1 MFDTDQDKFLYLVG
15 CALNGTAAVPAD
27 ITKITKQAYGIA
39 EEMLILINKLK
50 ETADCVPSI
59 GVHAVSREKLESGGS
74 QAARAGKDSKDF
86 KDSKDTG
93 DCTDFPDSPDSPDST
108 DSKPRHAK
116 EITGELPA
124 KAPEPVK
131 PLKTPALPAF
141 INKAANLHA
150 GASAAARDVLALK
163 EPVKLDD
170 LSSHDKGWNYTPW
183 GKS

>member
-74 QAARAGKDSKDF
+74 QTARAGKDSKDF

-93 DCTDFPDSPDSPDST
+93 DSTDFADSPDSPDST